1 MVAAPSYLSRYGT
14 PVHAADLSA
23 HVCLRYR
30 FPSSGKLSSWPL
42 IEQGQPS
49 SAEIPESVIANATG
63 ALHAMA
69 EAGVGIALLPEVIIA
84 DALADGRLV
93 KVLEKQVQDQ
103 RNVRLLWPSGRQS
116 LPKVR
121 AFVDFM
127 VDRLGTPDA

>member
-1 MVAAPSYLSRYGT
+1 MRP
-14 PVHAADLSA
+14 ADLTS

-30 FPSSGKLSSWPL
+30 FPSSGKLAPWPL
-42 IEQGQPS
+42 TEQEQPV
-49 SAEIPESVIANATG
+49 AVELPESVIANATG

-69 EAGVGIALLPEVIIA
+69 EAGVGIALLPEFIIA
-84 DALADGRLV
+84 DALSAGRLV
-93 KVLEKQVQDQ
+93 RLLEKHVQDQ